1 MNELL
6 TADKFRYDIQK
17 NLYFS
22 LASNYYAVPIENVI
36 EVMKLPYLDYPQ
48 NMPNNIVGVLKY
60 NNIVINIIDIRFHL
74 GLKVTKYSILNKLVI
89 VKTDESMFGLI
100 ADDVE
105 NIVDFDTA
113 KIENLPFS
121 AENKIVNSLYNIN
134 NENVSILNLY
144 ALEQALREN
153 TNKSN
158 VDIQSL
164 MPDDSNSI
172 TILKERAL
180 YLNNKT
186 KDLTIKNTFS
196 NNMYVSFY
204 LNETLYSIDIKNIKE
219 ITTSANM
226 IPIPCTPDYISGLI
240 TVRGDFIT
248 VLNLKSFLNVN
259 PSTYKNK
266 SKVIII
272 NSDVF
277 KIGFMVDDIH
287 DISGIYENDATKNIS
302 NNSYIKYEIVHKN
315 DITLILDI
323 NKILED
329 KKINIEEK

>member
-1 MNELL
+1 M
-6 TADKFRYDIQK
+6 KS
-17 NLYFS
+17 FS
-22 LASNYYAVPIENVI
+22 
-36 EVMKLPYLDYPQ
+36 K
-48 NMPNNIVGVLKY
+48 
-60 NNIVINIIDIRFHL
+60 
-74 GLKVTKYSILNKLVI
+74 
-89 VKTDESMFGLI
+89 
-100 ADDVE
+100 
-105 NIVDFDTA
+105 A
-113 KIENLPFS
+113 KIISRQMLTEDICSLWAEVPF
-121 AENKIVNSLYNIN
+121 AGM
-134 NENVSILNLY
+134 
-144 ALEQALREN
+144 AHAGQ
-153 TNKSN
+153 
-158 VDIQSL
+158 
-164 MPDDSNSI
+164 
-172 TILKERAL
+172 
-180 YLNNKT
+180 
-186 KDLTIKNTFS
+186 F
-196 NNMYVSFY
+196 VSFY

-329 KKINIEEK
+329 KKLHIEEK